1 LKYSSGLACIV
12 KIAHMEGEEIFSFC
26 KCKANLA
33 PRSKGDSHKHDYVNF
48 YHPCVNHTIARS
60 NVDSEQLEAGQIP
73 ENHVEVR
80 EAPCV
85 DGVWHIKRCLLTSH
99 V

>member
-1 LKYSSGLACIV
+1 
-12 KIAHMEGEEIFSFC
+12 MEGEEIFSFC

-60 NVDSEQLEAGQIP
+60 NVDNEQLE
-73 ENHVEVR
+73 VL
-80 EAPCV
+80 EAPCG